1 MPRYT
6 YTPIFNNNIEF
17 YEFLRKKRNN
27 LKNIVQYETQ
37 VMRNP
42 TLDDRVRLVTD
53 AHLWSYGDRF
63 YKMAHQYYGDVN
75 YWWVIAWYNGYM
87 TESAVFP
94 GDVIQIPVDLEQ
106 ALVTLG
112 SY

>member
-1 MPRYT
+1 MPRYK
-6 YTPIFNNNIEF
+6 YTPVFNNNIEF

-37 VMRNP
+37 IMYNP
-42 TLDDRVRLVTD
+42 EVWERMDLLTD
-53 AHLWSYGDRF
+53 SHVWSYGDRF
-63 YKMAHQYYGDVN
+63 YKLAHQYYGDVK

-87 TESAVFP
+87 TESDVVP
-94 GDVIQIPVDLEQ
+94 GDVIEVPVDLPR
-106 ALVTLG
+106 ALEVLR